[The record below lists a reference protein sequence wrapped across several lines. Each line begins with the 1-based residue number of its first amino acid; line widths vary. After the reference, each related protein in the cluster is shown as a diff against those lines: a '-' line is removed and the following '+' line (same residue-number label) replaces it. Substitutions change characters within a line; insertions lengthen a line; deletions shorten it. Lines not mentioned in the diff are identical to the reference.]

1 MKIAKIGHFTKKND
15 FSRWILFFSKIE
27 IFQIEF
33 QTICLF
39 PKGKFCTR
47 NKYQIVSA
55 FQKYKNFHY
64 RWSGSRI
71 ILEKGLCDALECT
84 RLTKG

>member
-1 MKIAKIGHFTKKND
+1 MKIAEIGHFTKKMT
-15 FSRWILFFSKIE
+15 ILVEFYFFSKIE

-47 NKYQIVSA
+47 HQ
-55 FQKYKNFHY
+55 
-64 RWSGSRI
+64 
-71 ILEKGLCDALECT
+71 
-84 RLTKG
+84 